1 MILPKPLF
9 SRLFANDFVKI
20 FCAKKVSEKIYGKIL
35 NEKIKITI
43 FLNPEL

>member
-20 FCAKKVSEKIYGKIL
+20 FCAKKVVKNFMAKNL
-35 NEKIKITI
+35 NEKIKIII